1 MPIYEYCCID
11 CQQCFEEW
19 QLDFEER
26 EIPCP
31 ICGGDSKRLISNT
44 AFVLKGS
51 GWYVTDYSRGNGS
64 GSKPAKAEPAK
75 TESAKAETASSGT
88 ETSSA
93 APKSDSSSQAT

>member
-31 ICGGDSKRLISNT
+31 VCGGNSKRLISNT
-44 AFVLKGS
+44 AFVLKGG

-64 GSKPAKAEPAK
+64 GSKPAKDQPAK
-75 TESAKAETASSGT
+75 TDTPSSGT
-88 ETSSA
+88 EAPSA
-93 APKSDSSSQAT
+93 APKSDSTPQST